1 MKLGLILLSIFL
13 IQSDIEINC
22 LNCSD
27 KNSFSVLVISETKDW
42 VHDSI
47 ESGIDMIK
55 NIGDKNNFN
64 VYHSDNSKVITSEN
78 LKEFNSIIFLNT
90 TGDILSKNEQNVMEQ
105 FIKSGKGYVGV
116 HSASDTEYEWQWY
129 GDLVG
134 AYFRNHSDVVDGK
147 IFTVD
152 NTHKIT
158 EHLNAEWN
166 IEDEWYNFDYISD
179 NINVLLKLDETSY
192 EGGEHPDY
200 HPITWYQKYDGGRS
214 FYTALGHTTE
224 VFKDE
229 RFIKLLEK
237 GILYA
242 SLEDY

>member
-13 IQSDIEINC
+13 IQSDIDINC

-27 KNSFSVLVISETKDW
+27 KNSFSVLVISETKGW

-47 ESGIDMIK
+47 ESGIDLIE

-90 TGDILSKNEQNVMEQ
+90 TGDILSKNEQNIMEQ

-158 EHLNAEWN
+158 EHLNLEWN

-192 EGGEHPDY
+192 EGGEHPDH

>member
-13 IQSDIEINC
+13 IQSDIDINC

-27 KNSFSVLVISETKDW
+27 KNSFSVLVISETKGW

-47 ESGIDMIK
+47 ESGIDLIE

-64 VYHSDNSKVITSEN
+64 VYHSDNSKVITSQN

-105 FIKSGKGYVGV
+105 FIKNGKGYVGV

-147 IFTVD
+147 IFTVV

-158 EHLNAEWN
+158 EHLNPEWN

-200 HPITWYQKYDGGRS
+200 HPITWYHKYDGGRS
-214 FYTALGHTTE
+214 FYTALGHTKE

-242 SLEDY
+242 SIEDY

>member
-1 MKLGLILLSIFL
+1 MKLGLLLLSIFL
-13 IQSDIEINC
+13 IQLDIDINC

-27 KNSFSVLVISETKDW
+27 KNSFSVLVISETKGW

-47 ESGIDMIK
+47 ESGIDLIE

-105 FIKSGKGYVGV
+105 FIKNGKGYVGV

-152 NTHKIT
+152 NAHKIT
-158 EHLNAEWN
+158 EHLNPEWN

-200 HPITWYQKYDGGRS
+200 HPITWYHEYDGGRS
-214 FYTALGHTTE
+214 FYTALGHTKE